1 MLKLKYVDLKYRPS
15 KDELLAEYYVE
26 PNRIPI
32 EKAAAH
38 LAAESSIGT
47 WTTISTMNPRI
58 ANKLKP
64 HVYEIDKRKK
74 TVKIA
79 YHPELFESGNM
90 PQIWSAIAGNIFGM
104 KVVNNLRLEDISFPK
119 RMARAFK
126 GPRYGIEGIR
136 NIVKFKNRPL
146 VGTIVKPKVGL
157 NPRQHAEVAYN
168 AWVGG
173 LDVVK
178 DDENLTSMQ
187 FNKFKD
193 RIIYTL
199 KLRDKAESETG
210 EKKIYMPNITAE
222 TDEMLRR
229 ANFVRLYGGEYI
241 MVDILTC
248 GWSGLQT
255 VRNDTNQVIH
265 AHRAMHG
272 ALTKNHRH
280 GISMLAIA
288 KCARLVG
295 VDQLHVGTASVGKME
310 GEPLEVEEIE
320 DEVEERF
327 FIREKDKSHILEQDW
342 HGIKPVLA
350 VASGGLHPGSIPLL
364 LKRMGKNIVMQFGG
378 GCHGH
383 PMGTKAGAMAIRQ
396 AMLAAMHGT
405 PLKKYA
411 GAHEEL
417 REAIKKWGVVK
428 GR

>member
-1 MLKLKYVDLKYRPS
+1 MLGLKYIDLKYKPS
-15 KDELLAEYYVE
+15 KKDLIAEYYVE
-26 PNRIPI
+26 PNKISI
-32 EKAAAH
+32 EKVCEH

-58 ANKLKP
+58 AKKLKP
-64 HVYEIDKRKK
+64 HVYDIDKKSRC
-74 TVKIA
+74 VKIA
-79 YHPELFESGNM
+79 YHPELFEAGNM

-104 KVVNNLRLEDISFPK
+104 KVVNNLRLEDIYFPK
-119 RMARAFK
+119 SILRKFK

-136 NIVKFKNRPL
+136 KIVRFKNRPL
-146 VGTIVKPKVGL
+146 TGTIVKPKVGL
-157 NPRQHAEVAYN
+157 NARQHAEVAYN

-178 DDENLTSMQ
+178 DDENLTSMA

-199 KLRDKAESETG
+199 KLRDKAEKETG

-229 ANFVRLYGGEYI
+229 ANLVRLYGGEYV

-255 VRNDTNQVIH
+255 VRESVGQVIH

-272 ALTKNHRH
+272 ALTKNKKH
-280 GISMLAIA
+280 GISMLTIA
-288 KCARLVG
+288 KCARLIG
-295 VDQLHVGTASVGKME
+295 VDQLHIGTASVGKME
-310 GEPLEVEEIE
+310 GEPLEVEEVE
-320 DEVEERF
+320 DEVEEKF
-327 FIREKDKSHILEQDW
+327 YIKEKDKSHMLEQDW

-364 LKRMGKNIVMQFGG
+364 LERMGKNIVMQFGG

-383 PMGTKAGAMAIRQ
+383 PMGTVAGARAIRQ
-396 AMLAAMHGT
+396 ALYSALHKI

-411 GAHEEL
+411 EAHDEL
-417 REAIKKWGVVK
+417 RHAIKKWGIV
-428 GR
+428 R

>member
-1 MLKLKYVDLKYRPS
+1 MLDYVDLKYMPS
-15 KDELLAEYYVE
+15 KDELLAEYLVE

-47 WTTISTMNPRI
+47 WTDISTMNPCI
-58 ANKLKP
+58 AKRLKP
-64 HVYEIDKRKK
+64 HVYYISRKSR
-74 TVKIA
+74 TIKIA
-79 YHPELFESGNM
+79 YSPELFEPGNM

-104 KVVNNLRLEDISFPK
+104 KSVKSLRLEDISFPK
-119 RMARAFK
+119 RLARSFR
-126 GPRYGIEGIR
+126 GPGFGIEGIR
-136 NIVKFKNRPL
+136 KIVGFRNRPL

-178 DDENLTSMQ
+178 DDENLTSMC
-187 FNKFKD
+187 FNRFQD
-193 RIIYTL
+193 RIIQTL
-199 KLRDKAESETG
+199 KMRDLAERETG
-210 EKKIYMPNITAE
+210 EKKVYMPNITAE

-229 ANFVRLYGGEYI
+229 ANFVKMYGGEYI

-255 VRNDTNQVIH
+255 VRNDTDMVIH

-272 ALTKNHRH
+272 ALTKSKNH

-295 VDQLHVGTASVGKME
+295 VDQLHIGTASVGKME
-310 GEPLEVEEIE
+310 GSALEAEEIE
-320 DEVEERF
+320 DNIEERF
-327 FIREKDKSHILEQDW
+327 CIKEKGRSHILEQDW

-350 VASGGLHPGSIPLL
+350 GASGGLHPGSIPLL
-364 LKRMGKNIVMQFGG
+364 LERMGKNIVMQFGG

-383 PMGTKAGAMAIRQ
+383 PMGTKAGARAVRQ
-396 AMLAAMHGT
+396 AMQAAMHGI

-411 GAHEEL
+411 EAHEEL
-417 REAIKKWGVVK
+417 LHAVNKWGIVK
-428 GR
+428 